1 MGVFSMTYNYS
12 DISLQEFPNEISLI
26 LYTGGCNLQCP
37 WCFNPDL
44 RNKKPLSFK
53 QMKDT
58 IDEHRDFITA
68 VVFSGGEP
76 LLNPY
81 LKKTIQYAK
90 SNGLKIKINTNGLVS
105 KHVQKNWYLGFVDY
119 INVSL
124 KGGIVEYQSILKDKP
139 FCNLTLASDILEYS
153 FVYSPTIWPKPHLY
167 VFSEFLRHQIKRDW
181 HYLFRSDRWNKPDIF
196 TVSQMQVGDCLD
208 PQYNSCC
215 VPTQQECIDAAYI
228 FQDIPRK
235 KLMVETKEFGRTIIK

>member
-1 MGVFSMTYNYS
+1 M
-12 DISLQEFPNEISLI
+12 
-26 LYTGGCNLQCP
+26 
-37 WCFNPDL
+37 
-44 RNKKPLSFK
+44 
-53 QMKDT
+53 
-58 IDEHRDFITA
+58 
-68 VVFSGGEP
+68 
-76 LLNPY
+76 
-81 LKKTIQYAK
+81 
-90 SNGLKIKINTNGLVS
+90 
-105 KHVQKNWYLGFVDY
+105 
-119 INVSL
+119 
-124 KGGIVEYQSILKDKP
+124 
-139 FCNLTLASDILEYS
+139 EYS

-196 TVSQMQVGDCLD
+196 TVSQMQTGNCLD

>member
-105 KHVQKNWYLGFVDY
+105 KHMQKNWHLGFVD
-119 INVSL
+119 
-124 KGGIVEYQSILKDKP
+124 
-139 FCNLTLASDILEYS
+139 
-153 FVYSPTIWPKPHLY
+153 
-167 VFSEFLRHQIKRDW
+167 
-181 HYLFRSDRWNKPDIF
+181 
-196 TVSQMQVGDCLD
+196 
-208 PQYNSCC
+208 
-215 VPTQQECIDAAYI
+215 
-228 FQDIPRK
+228 
-235 KLMVETKEFGRTIIK
+235 